1 MVEFGSRDLQ
11 KFARMRSITRLPN
24 ICGLCSLLSHLSFI
38 SIATMDRGAARS
50 KKRAEKEAKAAA
62 ASSSKLDLLLGN
74 KPERPQKERKE
85 KKPRPVKQNRV
96 DPNDPNRFKA
106 KAVRTA
112 HALIYSQ
119 EQFVIPPPPERLE
132 GVTRIDLE
140 GSGCSDVSWLPASTT
155 WLSLKNCPVTE
166 GWDTV
171 GGLENLAVLN
181 ISGCGLEELPEEL
194 GRLANLKALVA
205 VGNEWTTLNS
215 AVGGWKLVNSL
226 STYPPQIH
234 LDDDNHNSAHF
245 EPFPRGRAQRL
256 PFHNLSDSSI
266 PATSIRSS
274 ADKQSSATRRTS
286 PRCHQSSPNSN
297 TSRS

>member
-1 MVEFGSRDLQ
+1 
-11 KFARMRSITRLPN
+11 
-24 ICGLCSLLSHLSFI
+24 
-38 SIATMDRGAARS
+38 MDRGAARS

-62 ASSSKLDLLLGN
+62 AASSSKLDLLLGN
-74 KPERPQKERKE
+74 KPKGDRPQKERKE

-112 HALIYSQ
+112 HALVYSQ
-119 EQFVIPPPPERLE
+119 EQFAIPPPPERLE

-181 ISGCGLEELPEEL
+181 ISGCGLKELPAEL

-205 VGNEWTTLNS
+205 VGNEWTTLSS

-226 STYPPQIH
+226 SKCCFYFIQMMIIITQLTSSP
-234 LDDDNHNSAHF
+234 AHKR
-245 EPFPRGRAQRL
+245 EGTETT
-256 PFHNLSDSSI
+256 FHNLSDSST
-266 PATSIRSS
+266 PGCASAHSS
-274 ADKQSSATRRTS
+274 
-286 PRCHQSSPNSN
+286 
-297 TSRS
+297 